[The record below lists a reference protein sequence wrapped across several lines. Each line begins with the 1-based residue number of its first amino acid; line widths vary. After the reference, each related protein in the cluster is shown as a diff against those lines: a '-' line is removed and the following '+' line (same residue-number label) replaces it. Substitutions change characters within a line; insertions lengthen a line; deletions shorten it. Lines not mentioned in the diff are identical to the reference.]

1 MPITLP
7 TQKTL
12 PKMSLRDMTVLIY
25 AAPKFGKST
34 WASQAPDA
42 LFLATEPGLNHLAS
56 YQQPISSWEEML
68 EACAL
73 IAAGGHPF
81 RTIVIDTI
89 DNAYQFCEN
98 YSCRKYGFAHPSDA
112 GYGKGWSMVKAEF
125 LRVLTKLANLPYGL
139 IMTSHAKTKEVKTPT
154 GPVPRM
160 VPTLTGG
167 ALDVAAGLADV
178 YIYGDFEE
186 ITNTETGEISC
197 DRVARTKASSGWEAG
212 ERTGLMVPTIP
223 FNWPALE
230 KAWRDAKIEQAR
242 ILGMELPTE
251 TAAPQQAP
259 QTPQQAA

>member
-12 PKMSLRDMTVLIY
+12 PKMSLRDMTVLVY

-56 YQQPISSWEEML
+56 YQLPISSWEEML

-73 IAAGGHPF
+73 IAKGSHGY

-98 YSCRKYGFAHPSDA
+98 YVCRNQGFAHPSDA

-167 ALDVAAGLADV
+167 ALDVAAGLADA
-178 YIYGDFEE
+178 YIFGDFEE
-186 ITNTETGEISC
+186 VTNPETGEILC
-197 DRVARTKASSGWEAG
+197 ERVARTKASSGWEAG
-212 ERTGLMVPTIP
+212 ERTGLMVPVIP
-223 FNWPALE
+223 FSWPALE
-230 KAWRDAKIEQAR
+230 AAWKDAKTEQAR
-242 ILGMELPTE
+242 ILGIEMPPEEP
-251 TAAPQQAP
+251 APQQNQP
-259 QTPQQAA
+259 TPTQAA